1 MTIIYITG
9 LSGVG
14 TTSALDELNYRG
26 YRTIDTD
33 YGDYVEEVVTGTAK
47 AHFLNENKMKQLV
60 ESSGE
65 EHLFIS
71 GCCDNQGQFYKDF
84 DVVVLLK
91 ADLSTMFERIEA
103 RTTNQYGKTP
113 EQRQEILENHSAVLP
128 LLEKSSDVI
137 IDTTNLSI
145 PEVVNQLEALL

>member
-14 TTSALDELNYRG
+14 TTSALDELNRRG

-33 YGDYVEEVVTGTAK
+33 YGGYVRNVALEDGI
-47 AHFLNENKMKQLV
+47 AHYLNEEKMEDLLKSV
-60 ESSGE
+60 GE

-91 ADLSTMFERIEA
+91 ADLSTMFERIEN

-113 EQRQEILENHSAVLP
+113 EQRQEILDNHAAVLP

-137 IDTTNLSI
+137 IDTTHVSI
-145 PEVVNQLEALL
+145 QEVSDQLEALL

>member
-14 TTSALDELNYRG
+14 TTSALDELNRRG

-33 YGDYVEEVVTGTAK
+33 YGGYVRNVALEEGI
-47 AHFLNENKMKQLV
+47 AHYLNEEKMEHLLKSV
-60 ESSGE
+60 GE

-84 DVVVLLK
+84 DMVVLLK
-91 ADLSTMFERIEA
+91 ADLSTMFERIEN

-113 EQRQEILENHSAVLP
+113 EQRQEILDNHAAVLP
-128 LLEKSSDVI
+128 LLEKSSDVT
-137 IDTTNLSI
+137 IDTTHVSI
-145 PEVVNQLEALL
+145 QEVSDQLEALL

>member
-33 YGDYVEEVVTGTAK
+33 YGDYVEEVVTGTEK

-71 GCCDNQGQFYKDF
+71 GCCDNQGKFYKDF

-91 ADLSTMFERIEA
+91 ADLSTMLERIEA

>member
-14 TTSALDELNYRG
+14 TTSALDELNRRG

-33 YGDYVEEVVTGTAK
+33 YGGYVRNVALEEGI
-47 AHFLNENKMKQLV
+47 AHYLNEEKMEDLLKSV
-60 ESSGE
+60 GE

-91 ADLSTMFERIEA
+91 ADLSTMFERIEN

-113 EQRQEILENHSAVLP
+113 EQRQEILDNHAAVLP

-137 IDTTNLSI
+137 IDTTHVSI
-145 PEVVNQLEALL
+145 QEVSDQLEALL